1 MKKQKLQRRLLA
13 YFALVAFLPVLT
25 IMGYYIYT
33 VQRNTKSSLDES
45 YQQRILYATD
55 KIENKVTQVNEFA
68 TWIFQNEQL
77 HQLLSRAP
85 EQLETYDE
93 TTHAAV
99 QDILRQFSYR
109 PITGDILSL
118 FLLGRNGLDLRGGTD
133 ASLIDIQTVY
143 PLLEEMDGCDQYWG
157 ILTDNLTDLTETPSV
172 IFYRHPVANQEDGK
186 VAGWLVLLFSSQVFY
201 EDCADL
207 LVSEQD
213 VVTLYN
219 KNGGVLAAYGD
230 GGANSRLTYTNTS
243 LSLGWTLEAK
253 VDGSVLDNQTRAAL
267 QSALLTAAL
276 IFVLILLMA
285 WYLSRNFTRPIERI
299 MRQVAK
305 ISKGDFSHPSQP
317 PVQTDEIGQ
326 LEMQITRMGDS
337 IDRLMNEQLER
348 EQEKRRMEV
357 RILQNQMNP
366 HFLYNTLN
374 SIKLMAALQGK
385 NSIQNMIEALGRLL
399 RANLSISTEEVC
411 LSEELSLLDSYIY
424 IQNAAHKGKIKYDCR
439 HVGGRERNCMVPKF
453 LLQPLV
459 ENAIIHGLTPL
470 PLGGT
475 ITLTAAIYG
484 NSLHI
489 RVADN
494 GIGMPPETVAHLR
507 TLFRAAELPQGKNAH
522 GVGLWNTAHRL
533 ALQYGNLASLTV
545 YSRMGRGTSV
555 IIRLPVKGK
564 EGKP

>member
-1 MKKQKLQRRLLA
+1 MRR
-13 YFALVAFLPVLT
+13 F
-25 IMGYYIYT
+25 
-33 VQRNTKSSLDES
+33 SC
-45 YQQRILYATD
+45 
-55 KIENKVTQVNEFA
+55 
-68 TWIFQNEQL
+68 
-77 HQLLSRAP
+77 SR
-85 EQLETYDE
+85 
-93 TTHAAV
+93 
-99 QDILRQFSYR
+99 
-109 PITGDILSL
+109 
-118 FLLGRNGLDLRGGTD
+118 
-133 ASLIDIQTVY
+133 
-143 PLLEEMDGCDQYWG
+143 
-157 ILTDNLTDLTETPSV
+157 
-172 IFYRHPVANQEDGK
+172 
-186 VAGWLVLLFSSQVFY
+186 
-201 EDCADL
+201 
-207 LVSEQD
+207 
-213 VVTLYN
+213 
-219 KNGGVLAAYGD
+219 
-230 GGANSRLTYTNTS
+230 
-243 LSLGWTLEAK
+243 
-253 VDGSVLDNQTRAAL
+253 
-267 QSALLTAAL
+267 
-276 IFVLILLMA
+276 
-285 WYLSRNFTRPIERI
+285 
-299 MRQVAK
+299 
-305 ISKGDFSHPSQP
+305 
-317 PVQTDEIGQ
+317 
-326 LEMQITRMGDS
+326 
-337 IDRLMNEQLER
+337 
-348 EQEKRRMEV
+348 
-357 RILQNQMNP
+357 
-366 HFLYNTLN
+366 

-459 ENAIIHGLTPL
+459 ENAIIHGLTPR

-507 TLFRAAELPQGKNAH
+507 TLFRAAELLQGKNAH